1 MTTLY
6 RPVRIE
12 SIEQAEALPINTLAI
27 SADGVDPAI
36 RKEDGWHGIF
46 GDPPY
51 SHAEMVSDYALVPIE
66 AEETRS
72 EGTGWIVWS
81 AFGPKLAGAYLG
93 SPDGTPP
100 KRYTQTTWRTPWEE
114 V

>member
-6 RPVRIE
+6 RPVLIE
-12 SIEQAEALPINTLAI
+12 SAEQAEALPVNTLAI

-66 AEETRS
+66 AEEEYEPAS
-72 EGTGWIVWS
+72 WIDS
-81 AFGPKLAGAYLG
+81 YYPGYPKLMRTRLV
-93 SPDGTPP
+93 
-100 KRYTQTTWRTPWEE
+100 TPWEE
-114 V
+114 A